1 MTLINLVILPD
12 LSEPPSQ
19 RVGEADSTQVTL
31 QAVRVHL
38 LHGPIR
44 LYLRAHQPDSGDIG
58 LLDNLLVLYARAGGD
73 PTERRALEI
82 VLEAGDAALLADA
95 LGVELTEESTI
106 LRFVERARA
115 PTPTAGEAGPV
126 TATMS
131 SKKRRMGE

>member
-1 MTLINLVILPD
+1 VTLIHLVILPD
-12 LSEPPSQ
+12 LSVPPSQ
-19 RVGEADSTQVTL
+19 RVGEADSTQVML

-73 PTERRALEI
+73 PTERRALEC
-82 VLEAGDAALLADA
+82 VMQAGDAARLAQA
-95 LGVELTEESTI
+95 LGVELTEESKI
-106 LRFVERARA
+106 LTFVERVRA

-126 TATMS
+126 TAPFS
-131 SKKRRMGE
+131 SKKRRSVE